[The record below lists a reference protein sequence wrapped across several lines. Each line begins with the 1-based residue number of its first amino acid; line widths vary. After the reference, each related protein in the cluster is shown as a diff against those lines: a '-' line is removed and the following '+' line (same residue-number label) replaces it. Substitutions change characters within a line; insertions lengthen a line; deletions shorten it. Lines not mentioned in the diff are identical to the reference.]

1 MFFFS
6 FIGASFQIYSCQY
19 NAEEDLWHVQV
30 HATDQGADLAAEYME
45 YQKKKM
51 MESNIV
57 LMFGNLLLEMG
68 EYAKAE
74 RYFDTILNS
83 SNPNDE
89 EIACIFFNF
98 GRTHRL
104 KGDFN
109 RAINCYNRAY
119 NLHMNAKPKRLAS
132 AGKTLNG
139 LGVVY
144 SEQGRLLKAEESFLR
159 AMQLYK
165 KSIPKKHV
173 DVAGTLINLGTIDCD
188 REDVSHKKK
197 KF

>member
-1 MFFFS
+1 M
-6 FIGASFQIYSCQY
+6 
-19 NAEEDLWHVQV
+19 D
-30 HATDQGADLAAEYME
+30 

-51 MESNIV
+51 AESNDA
-57 LMFGNLLLEMG
+57 LMLGNLLLEMG
-68 EYAKAE
+68 EYGKAE

-98 GRTHRL
+98 GRAHRL
-104 KGDFN
+104 KGDFG
-109 RAINCYNRAY
+109 RAINCYNRAL
-119 NLHMNAKPKRLAS
+119 NLHLNTRPKREAS

-144 SEQGRLLKAEESFLR
+144 SEQGRLIQAEECFQR
-159 AMQLYK
+159 ALKLYR

-173 DVAGTLINLGTIDCD
+173 DVAGLLINLGTIDCD
-188 REDVSHKKK
+188 RQDVRTR
-197 KF
+197 